1 MILELSYLIRSRDG
15 GPQLEKAAQTLG
27 GGSDRHTI
35 GPSGNGRENTWLVA
49 RHEDCPV
56 GTDDERRR
64 RAVEQTTGGDVHGIT
79 DVGYETRPLPRLYIV
94 IGTVSEGQRG

>member
-1 MILELSYLIRSRDG
+1 MILRDG
-15 GPQLEKAAQTLG
+15 GPQLMEAAQTLG
-27 GGSDRHTI
+27 GGNGI
-35 GPSGNGRENTWLVA
+35 SGNGRENTWLVA

-56 GTDDERRR
+56 GPDDERRR

-94 IGTVSEGQRG
+94 IGTMTEGQKG